1 MKNIF
6 LFIILILAVSLNA
19 QEDKSVRIRS
29 HEIKLNALMLVLGN
43 PEVDYEY
50 IINDNSAI
58 GIAANVNLDN
68 NKLISYNYMV
78 LPYYRLYVGK
88 YSAAGF
94 FFEINAGVVSEEVS
108 RYDPNSG
115 EVLKEDKV
123 GFGPGVAIGGK
134 FLIKSSIVLE
144 FFGGLGRNFSSDEY
158 GSYAFPRVGVSV
170 GKRF

>member
-1 MKNIF
+1 MKNIS
-6 LFIILILAVSLNA
+6 LLLLLIISITLNA
-19 QEDKSVRIRS
+19 QDRKPNEL
-29 HEIKLNALMLVLGN
+29 KLNALMLVLGN
-43 PEVDYEY
+43 PEIDYEY
-50 IINDNSAI
+50 LINDNSGI

-94 FFEINAGVVSEEVS
+94 FFEINAGVVSEEVY
-108 RYDPNSG
+108 RYDQILNES
-115 EVLKEDKV
+115 VKEDKV

-134 FLIKSSIVLE
+134 FLIRSNIVLE
-144 FFGGLGRNFSSDEY
+144 FFGGLGRNFSADDY
-158 GSYAFPRVGVSV
+158 GSYAFPRVGVSI

>member
-1 MKNIF
+1 MKYLVVICLVF
-6 LFIILILAVSLNA
+6 CTIVINA
-19 QEDKSVRIRS
+19 QDARLKKNEL
-29 HEIKLNALMLVLGN
+29 KLNALMLVLGN
-43 PEVDYEY
+43 PEIDYEY
-50 IINDNSAI
+50 LINDNSGI

-68 NKLISYNYMV
+68 NKLISNNYMV

-94 FFEINAGVVSEEVS
+94 FFEINAGVVSEEVY
-108 RYDPNSG
+108 RYDPINF
-115 EVLKEDKV
+115 EQTKEDKV

-134 FLIKSSIVLE
+134 FLIRSSIVLE

-158 GSYAFPRVGVSV
+158 GSYAFPRVGVSI